1 MDLIYYH
8 AQCTDGWCAA
18 YIASKRYPEARLVPA
33 YHSTEPPYV
42 NVEGKDVLMVD
53 FCWKTLETNA
63 KLGALAKSLT
73 IIDHHRTA
81 KADIEGLP
89 NVIFDLKRSGAGL
102 TWDYLFGK
110 DAEDLIYRDGSNF
123 QEERPWYVNY
133 VEDRDLWNNKLPD
146 TKEVSA
152 YLKLIP
158 HTVEAWNILVS
169 ENRHTAVTNGAVLLI
184 GINNYV
190 DEIVQTRRLGTF
202 HGRTVGIV
210 NAPFPHA
217 SEIGHELAKESEISM
232 SWYERQD
239 GKISFS
245 MRSIGNIDVSAI
257 AKLHGGGGHINA
269 AGFEK
274 SLQEGR
280 ILIDQVLGRN
290 KDVRSPGGCIE

>member
-8 AQCTDGWCAA
+8 AQCTDGWCSA
-18 YIASKRYPEARLVPA
+18 YIASKRYPEAKLIPA
-33 YHSTEPPYV
+33 YHSTEPPYAE
-42 NVEGKDVLMVD
+42 VEGKDVLMVD
-53 FCWKTLETNA
+53 FCWKTIEVNSRLS
-63 KLGALAKSLT
+63 ALAKSLT

-102 TWDYLFGK
+102 TWDELFGK
-110 DAEDLIYRDGSNF
+110 EVDIPGVITIPG
-123 QEERPWYVNY
+123 QPRPWYVNY

-146 TKEVSA
+146 TKEISA

-158 HTVEAWNILVS
+158 LTIEAWDNLVS
-169 ENRHTAVTNGAVLLI
+169 ENRHTAATNGAVLLK

-190 DEIVQTRRLGTF
+190 SEVIQTRRLGTF
-202 HGRTVGIV
+202 HDRSVGVI
-210 NAPFPHA
+210 NAPFPYI
-217 SEIGHELAKESEISM
+217 SELGHELAKESQIGM

-245 MRSIGNIDVSAI
+245 MRSIGDIDVSAI
-257 AKLHGGGGHINA
+257 ARIHGGGGHTNA

-274 SLQEGR
+274 SLKDGR
-280 ILIDQVLGRN
+280 DLVDRVLGRN
-290 KDVRSPGGCIE
+290 V

>member
-8 AQCTDGWCAA
+8 AQCTDGWCSA
-18 YIASKRYPEARLVPA
+18 YIASKEYPEAKLIPA

-42 NVEGKDVLMVD
+42 EVEGKDVLMVD
-53 FCWKTLETNA
+53 FCWKTLEVNS
-63 KLGALAKSLT
+63 KLSALAKSLT

-81 KADIEGLP
+81 KSDIEGLS

-110 DAEDLIYRDGSNF
+110 DAEHLLYRDGSTF
-123 QEERPWYVNY
+123 QEKRPWYVDY

-146 TKEVSA
+146 TKEISA

-158 HTVEAWNILVS
+158 LTVEAWNNLAS
-169 ENRHTAVTNGAVLLI
+169 ENRHTAATNGAILLK
-184 GINNYV
+184 GIDSYV
-190 DEIVQTRRLGTF
+190 TEVVKTRRLGIF
-202 HGRTVGIV
+202 HDHTVGVV
-210 NAPFPHA
+210 NAPFPYI
-217 SEIGHELAKESEISM
+217 SELGHELAKESQIGL

-245 MRSIGNIDVSAI
+245 MRSIGDIDVSAI
-257 AKLHGGGGHINA
+257 ARVHGGGGHTNA

-274 SLQEGR
+274 SLKEGR
-280 ILIDQVLGRN
+280 DLIDIILGRN
-290 KDVRSPGGCIE
+290 V